1 MTWPQM
7 PATCDFS
14 LATDA
19 DGATTLALTGALTIA
34 TVGGLDHAMR
44 RAAPAFVQL
53 DVAGVQEWDTAGA
66 WLAWR
71 LARDAGAALVG
82 GNAQAERLIATVK
95 QCSGEAPMA
104 PPVPSLVDRVF
115 GATGAAVL
123 SQAHQSLV
131 ILSFFGAMVSALG
144 GVLRHPG
151 RIRWIALVRQM
162 QLVGIDSLPIVGLM
176 SFLVGVVIAQQGAVQ
191 LQQFGAEIYTVNLT
205 GRISLRELGVL
216 MTAIMVAGRSGSA
229 FAAQIG
235 TMKLT
240 EEIDAMRTIG
250 VSPME
255 ALILPRVMAA
265 VFMMP
270 LLGIYSALVAIVGG
284 ATISAFTLGIPFFN
298 FLSRVQEV
306 VPLIDLWVGAIKGPV
321 FGLIVAMTG
330 CYQGMQ
336 VAGSSEE
343 VGLRTTQAVVQA
355 IFAVIVLDA
364 FFAVFFSMVGWI

>member
-1 MTWPQM
+1 M
-7 PATCDFS
+7 PASCDFT
-14 LATDA
+14 LATDT
-19 DGATTLALTGALTIA
+19 DSATTLALTGVLTIA
-34 TVGGLDHAMR
+34 TVGPLDHAMR
-44 RAAPAFVQL
+44 AQAPAFARL
-53 DVAGVQEWDTAGA
+53 DVAGVEHWDTAGA

-71 LARDAGAALVG
+71 LARDAGAELVG
-82 GNAQAERLIATVK
+82 ANPQAERLIATVK
-95 QCSGEAPMA
+95 QCSGEAPLA
-104 PPVPSLVDRVF
+104 PPDPGLVVRVF
-115 GATGAAVL
+115 GATGAAVFDY
-123 SQAHQSLV
+123 ARQSIA
-131 ILSFFGAMVSALG
+131 ILSFFGALVSGLG
-144 GVLRHPG
+144 GVLRHPH

-162 QLVGIDSLPIVGLM
+162 QLVGVDSLPIVGLM

-255 ALILPRVMAA
+255 ALVLPRVMAA

-270 LLGIYSALVAIVGG
+270 LLGVYAALAAIVGG

-298 FLSRVQEV
+298 FLGRVQEV
-306 VPLIDLWVGAIKGPV
+306 VPQIDLWVGAIKGPV

-364 FFAVFFSMVGWI
+364 FFAVFFSEVGWI